1 MSSFQNSVNQL
12 IGSAS
17 YYTSIDPSLRVKQ
30 AERKATESAVTNVKK
45 ADEVLS
51 NINSKQIHP
60 IKEEHISK
68 LPIKKEAVEENYAA
82 EKAFLNVGADALRN
96 REAAL
101 GQLFNQ
107 DPSKQTLDDYLGAQR
122 ARMEFEKSASQTIQ
136 TRKEFMQFWDSLEEA
151 MGPVRSNKAY
161 EAYENSSKVGG
172 NK

>member
-17 YYTSIDPSLRVKQ
+17 YYSSINPSLREKQ
-30 AERKATESAVTNVKK
+30 AERKATERAVTNVQK
-45 ADEVLS
+45 ADKALS
-51 NINSKQIHP
+51 EIDSKQIHP

-68 LPIKKEAVEENYAA
+68 LPIKKEAVEENYNA
-82 EKAFLNVGADALRN
+82 EKAFLNIGADALKN

-122 ARMEFEKSASQTIQ
+122 ARMEFEKSAGQTIQ
-136 TRKEFMQFWDSLEEA
+136 TRNEFMQFWNNLEEA

-161 EAYENSSKVGG
+161 EAFENSNKVGG
-172 NK
+172 KK

>member
-1 MSSFQNSVNQL
+1 MSFQNSVNQL

-17 YYTSIDPSLRVKQ
+17 YYASINPGLRERQ
-30 AERKATESAVTNVKK
+30 AERKATERAITATKK
-45 ADEVLS
+45 ADKALS
-51 NINSKQIHP
+51 EINSKQIHP

-68 LPIKKEAVEENYAA
+68 LPIKKEAVEENYNA
-82 EKAFLNVGADALRN
+82 EKAFLNIGADALKN

-136 TRKEFMQFWDSLEEA
+136 TRKEFMQFWNNLEEA

-161 EAYENSSKVGG
+161 EAYENSTKVGG
-172 NK
+172 KK